1 MRYVAALEHD
11 IQHCVPVPSATKR
24 ARSYPPPRL
33 LICPQDPQGERIC
46 SPVLTHAPG
55 GTILQMFPRAWWCT
69 RGNICSPVLGRAPG
83 GTFLRICIRI
93 CSPVLGHAPRI
104 PRVSALVPPC
114 LLTARGNISRIRI
127 CSPASAVV
135 PPCLVVHPGEH
146 FYVHVF
152 AFVPPCLVTHPGEQL

>member
-1 MRYVAALEHD
+1 MSMTCRTFLPPGCNVDKALWCATTTSLR
-11 IQHCVPVPSATKR
+11 IQRCAPVPPATKR

-83 GTFLRICIRI
+83 GTFLRICIRM

-114 LLTARGNISRIRI
+114 LLTAR
-127 CSPASAVV
+127 
-135 PPCLVVHPGEH
+135 EH
-146 FYVHVF
+146 F
-152 AFVPPCLVTHPGEQL
+152 

>member
-1 MRYVAALEHD
+1 MISNTACLFPQPPSGRAVIRHRACLFAPRMARVSAF
-11 IQHCVPVPSATKR
+11 VPPCLLTARGNVPHLYKNSPGCMNNHGRTF
-24 ARSYPPPRL
+24 PEL
-33 LICPQDPQGERIC
+33 VIC

-83 GTFLRICIRI
+83 GTFLRICIRM

-114 LLTARGNISRIRI
+114 LLTAR
-127 CSPASAVV
+127 
-135 PPCLVVHPGEH
+135 EH
-146 FYVHVF
+146 F
-152 AFVPPCLVTHPGEQL
+152 